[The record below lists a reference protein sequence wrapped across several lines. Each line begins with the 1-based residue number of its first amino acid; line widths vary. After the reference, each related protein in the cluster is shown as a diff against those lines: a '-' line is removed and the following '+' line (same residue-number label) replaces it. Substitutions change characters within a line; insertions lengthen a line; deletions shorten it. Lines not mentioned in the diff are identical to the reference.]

1 MTTITTTAPAVD
13 NFHRSNSAASVPKA
27 SEAERRKDSQLLGR
41 LTGLFFLITYAT
53 SIPPVLTLYV
63 PALSDPA
70 FVLGG
75 PFNEGVRWGVVLELL
90 LIVANIASAG
100 CTRPRISLP
109 RGVTIAGRSRRPT
122 AATR

>member
-13 NFHRSNSAASVPKA
+13 NFHRNATTSDRRPTDGA
-27 SEAERRKDSQLLGR
+27 AERHKDFQLLGR

-70 FVLGG
+70 FILGG
-75 PFNEGVRWGVVLELL
+75 PF
-90 LIVANIASAG
+90 IDS
-100 CTRPRISLP
+100 
-109 RGVTIAGRSRRPT
+109 VTWAKGGT
-122 AATR
+122 

>member
-1 MTTITTTAPAVD
+1 MTTITTTAPAVEPMNSRYPNATATD
-13 NFHRSNSAASVPKA
+13 TPARS
-27 SEAERRKDSQLLGR
+27 SERHKDTQLLGR

-75 PFNEGVRWGVVLELL
+75 PFND
-90 LIVANIASAG
+90 
-100 CTRPRISLP
+100 
-109 RGVTIAGRSRRPT
+109 GVT
-122 AATR
+122 